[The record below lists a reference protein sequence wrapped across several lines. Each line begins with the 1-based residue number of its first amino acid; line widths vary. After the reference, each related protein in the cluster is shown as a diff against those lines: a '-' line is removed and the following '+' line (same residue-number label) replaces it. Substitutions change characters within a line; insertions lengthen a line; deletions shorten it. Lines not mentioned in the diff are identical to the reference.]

1 MLQARGQQRGGG
13 STSGEISQLLLIVSD
28 GRGLF
33 LEGMEAVK
41 SSIRQAMEANVF
53 VVFVVIDNPNNKVC
67 GGHFVC
73 KRCKKRNVFYSAVSS
88 PSEHSS
94 HAAIMREDYS
104 LRFSHCL

>member
-1 MLQARGQQRGGG
+1 MDARSHQRGGG

-41 SSIRQAMEANVF
+41 SAVRQAMEANVF

-67 GGHFVC
+67 DGHFVFFPLF
-73 KRCKKRNVFYSAVSS
+73 VFDSS
-88 PSEHSS
+88 NMK
-94 HAAIMREDYS
+94 IF
-104 LRFSHCL
+104 LIV